1 MDLLIASSPSGAS
14 MTQRMAF
21 ERVFGSRYVKSTVC
35 RHRAVWRKAP
45 RALREQFELM
55 GSDDRACWG
64 EFVRRVENRP
74 SAKNQNSV
82 DLMAT
87 PTGGG
92 NMGGYHDQQSP
103 PEVEEAHGAEVHGAE
118 VIGSMQT
125 RGWWFFILV
134 FISGLNG

>member
-74 SAKNQNSV
+74 SAKNQNNV
-82 DLMAT
+82 ELMAT
-87 PTGGG
+87 PTSS
-92 NMGGYHDQQSP
+92 NMGYHEQQNP
-103 PEVEEAHGAEVHGAE
+103 PEVEESHGAES
-118 VIGSMQT
+118 VINSMQN
-125 RGWWFFILV
+125 RGLFGFSSCPIPFLNCV
-134 FISGLNG
+134 SGA

>member
-14 MTQRMAF
+14 MTQRTAF

-45 RALREQFELM
+45 RQLREQFELM

-74 SAKNQNSV
+74 SAKTQNNIE
-82 DLMAT
+82 LMTAQ
-87 PTGGG
+87 GSG
-92 NMGGYHDQQSP
+92 NMGYHEQQSQ
-103 PEVEEAHGAEVHGAE
+103 PEDEETHDPESVMN
-118 VIGSMQT
+118 SMQNQGAF
-125 RGWWFFILV
+125 RFFFPDFGSEV
-134 FISGLNG
+134 SC